1 MNFRTSYL
9 VGFLASVLAVSTI
22 PQFSEV
28 RAAEPLKITGPDG
41 QSREAQSRQYGPT
54 TVQDTFWSIA
64 QKVRPDNSVSVY
76 QVMAAIYDANPH
88 AFSGA
93 NYNTLEK
100 GMILLIPSK
109 EVMLAIPK
117 NLAQQRALEQDRAWR
132 SGKVEP
138 KPAAAKPASA
148 KPVAPEEPKVVAQT
162 PKVETKPAPVP
173 AVDPKLVEENQAL
186 SAEISRLTEELNVRK
201 NDVESLSTQVE
212 QLTEEVQTLKA
223 NLAAIT
229 EESDVLKAENKTLKQ
244 AQALAEVEANKPG
257 DLWRSLMDSPLMLV
271 LGAVVPALLILMAV
285 WLFLR
290 RRRAA
295 GDGEVGETPRAADAS
310 LPAAAAVGAA
320 AVAASADEEEMA
332 IRLDAEE
339 EESLDSLLDMGN
351 VDLAPETL
359 PEEASEDLFV
369 EQVDDFADDGQSLD
383 DLWAE
388 AMGEQEDGEQG
399 AEIEADLD
407 ALMAGFDAEEPAK
420 AAKDDEDLDALL
432 AGFDAPEEES
442 ISADEP
448 LAEEDELSN
457 AIAAELE
464 AELAETSDTVSDED
478 LDALLAGF
486 NAPADETADI
496 ADADKEDL
504 TDAIAAELESELTVN
519 DDISSD
525 EDLDALLAGFDAPA
539 AGDDIP
545 EAAITSPSD
554 DLDTDLSDAI
564 AAELEGE
571 IATEADTEEDLD
583 ALLAG
588 FASEGDA
595 KDLDGREEAADEVL
609 APQDNLSL
617 ADDAFANVL
626 ETEISLAEEGSD
638 EDLSALLADFDKE
651 EEAPLEDITAGLGD
665 ELPLS
670 DEDEDLDSLLAGF
683 DKEDENGLEDA
694 ALAAAAVATAASVSA
709 AKSESGKASEKGQ
722 TDADPVA
729 VSARDSGFFDDL
741 KGKKGAASSNMLE
754 WESVTPADAK
764 TPSLDVSDDE
774 LLSAFAAEH
783 DDSDDDAFVLD
794 VDADHSMTVD
804 EALAALDASE
814 KSKRQAKVEM
824 DADLSNFQKENGFI
838 DIDKLLNDA
847 DDTEPEPYRELDMDI
862 GEVESLIGDTA
873 MVDVDDEENSVN
885 AKLDLARAYIEIDDK
900 DSAKALLKEVEM
912 DGNERQK
919 QEAADLLQDIG

>member
-132 SGKVEP
+132 TGKVEP
-138 KPAAAKPASA
+138 KQAAAKPATA
-148 KPVAPEEPKVVAQT
+148 KPAVQEEPKAVTEPV
-162 PKVETKPAPVP
+162 KVEAKPAPVP

-201 NDVESLSTQVE
+201 NDVESLSAQVE

-223 NLAAIT
+223 NLAATT
-229 EESDVLKAENKTLKQ
+229 EESEALRTENKTLKQ

-257 DLWRSLMDSPLMLV
+257 ELWRSLMDSPLMLI

-290 RRRAA
+290 RRRGGADA
-295 GDGEVGETPRAADAS
+295 DVGETPKSANAS
-310 LPAAAAVGAA
+310 LVAAAAAGAV

-332 IRLDAEE
+332 IRLDPDE

-359 PEEASEDLFV
+359 PEEASADLFV
-369 EQVDDFADDGQSLD
+369 EQADDFADDGQSLD

-399 AEIEADLD
+399 AETEADLD
-407 ALMAGFDAEEPAK
+407 ALMAGLEAEPPSDSEEEDLDALLAGFDMPEEAVSTAMEAEGEDNDLSSAI
-420 AAKDDEDLDALL
+420 AAELEAELADGDDTANEDDLDALL
-432 AGFDAPEEES
+432 AGFDAPV
-442 ISADEP
+442 
-448 LAEEDELSN
+448 
-457 AIAAELE
+457 E
-464 AELAETSDTVSDED
+464 AEIVEKED
-478 LDALLAGF
+478 
-486 NAPADETADI
+486 
-496 ADADKEDL
+496 DL
-504 TDAIAAELESELTVN
+504 TDAIAAELESELTAN
-519 DDISSD
+519 DDVSSD

-539 AGDDIP
+539 VSDEG
-545 EAAITSPSD
+545 EAEAQTAVSGSE
-554 DLDTDLSDAI
+554 DTDLSDAI

-571 IATEADTEEDLD
+571 VATDSDTEEDLD

-588 FASEGDA
+588 FASESTTVDA
-595 KDLDGREEAADEVL
+595 DAPKLAD
-609 APQDNLSL
+609 AQDDLSL
-617 ADDAFANVL
+617 VDDAFAKAL
-626 ETEISLAEEGSD
+626 ESELSVAEDGAD
-638 EDLSALLADFDKE
+638 EDLSALLADFDKA

-683 DKEDENGLEDA
+683 DKEEETGLEDA
-694 ALAAAAVATAASVSA
+694 ALAAAAVATAASISA
-709 AKSESGKASEKGQ
+709 AKSDKDSEQASEKDKTAEQGAH
-722 TDADPVA
+722 DADPVA
-729 VSARDSGFFDDL
+729 VSAKDSGFFDDL
-741 KGKKGAASSNMLE
+741 KGKKGAAGSNMLE
-754 WESVTPADAK
+754 WESITPPDTK
-764 TPSLDVSDDE
+764 RPSLDVSDDE

-814 KSKRQAKVEM
+814 QSKRQSKVEM
-824 DADLSNFQKENGFI
+824 EADLSNFQKENGFI

-862 GEVESLIGDTA
+862 GEVESLIGDAA

-919 QEAADLLQDIG
+919 QEAANLLQDIG